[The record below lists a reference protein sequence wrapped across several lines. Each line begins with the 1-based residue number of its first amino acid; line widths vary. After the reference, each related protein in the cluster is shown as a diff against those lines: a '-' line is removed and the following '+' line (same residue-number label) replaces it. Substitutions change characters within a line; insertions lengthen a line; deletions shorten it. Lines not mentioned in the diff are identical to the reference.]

1 MSGTCALHT
10 RPAEQTCKRCGVFIC
25 DWCVKLAPDWGPGLC
40 HDCLKHAAPKTK
52 VVRAT
57 FGSGF
62 LLVFLSLN
70 GLLAFFGFFGL
81 LASGRGTLG
90 SLLLSAL
97 WAIGGIGGAIV
108 VFRNARQ

>member
-1 MSGTCALHT
+1 M
-10 RPAEQTCKRCGVFIC
+10 C

-40 HDCLKHAAPKTK
+40 HECLKHEAPKTR

-62 LLVFLSLN
+62 LLVFLALN
-70 GLLAFFGFFGL
+70 GLLAFFGFVGSL
-81 LASGRGTLG
+81 VNGTATPG
-90 SLLLSAL
+90 GLLLSGV

-108 VFRNARQ
+108 VFRSARR